1 VFRIPGIKPL
11 YLASILG
18 RLPVG
23 ALGLVLL
30 LRTRE
35 MTGSYGAGGLVAAG
49 YGLALGAGSPLQG
62 RLIDRRGQRDVLIV
76 SSLVSAGALAGFAA
90 LGDGT
95 ATAVAAMIAIVA
107 GAALPPLNSCL
118 RALLAAVIPAEL
130 RHRAFAL
137 DATMFELVYIAGP
150 MLIVGVVGAWS
161 LRAAALACAALTLTG
176 TFAFAATRLSRERGA
191 HSPGADV
198 AGDLAGPL
206 RTPAVR
212 LLLIAMLLFGLYIA
226 GLEVGLAAFAAEQGH
241 RSAVGYL
248 LALSG
253 VGSMIGG
260 LIAAWAP
267 APTDAARRLAL
278 LLAAL
283 AVLSVP
289 MGLVAT
295 LPAQALAV
303 AVGSLAI
310 SPALSLIFQ
319 LTSELAPAG
328 TVTEAMTWLTS
339 FISAGIAGGAALA
352 GWLIDRA
359 DSTPVLLSM
368 AVYGVIAAAV
378 VASRSA
384 VLATT

>member
-35 MTGSYGAGGLVAAG
+35 MTGSYAAGGVVAAA
-49 YGLALGAGSPLQG
+49 YGLALAVVSPLQG
-62 RLIDRRGQRDVLIV
+62 RLIDRRGQRDVLIL
-76 SSLVSAGALAGFAA
+76 SSLASAAALAGFAA
-90 LGDGT
+90 LPDET
-95 ATAVAAMIAIVA
+95 TTIAAAAIAVVA
-107 GAALPPLNSCL
+107 GGTLPPLNSCL
-118 RALLAAVIPAEL
+118 RALLAAVIPPEL

-137 DATMFELVYIAGP
+137 DSTMFELVYIAGP
-150 MLIVGVVGAWS
+150 MLLVGVVGAWS
-161 LRAAALACAALTLTG
+161 LRAAALACAALTLSG
-176 TFAFAATRLSRERGA
+176 TFAFAATRLSRSVTGC
-191 HSPGADV
+191 PDV

-206 RTPAVR
+206 RTPGVR
-212 LLLIAMLLFGLYIA
+212 LLLAATLLFGLYIA
-226 GLEVGLAAFAAEQGH
+226 GLEVGLAAFADQEGH

-260 LIAAWAP
+260 LVAARTAAP
-267 APTDAARRLAL
+267 AQPGHRLAH

-283 AVLSVP
+283 AVLAVP
-289 MGLVAT
+289 MGLVSS
-295 LPAQALAV
+295 LGAQAV
-303 AVGSLAI
+303 AVVIGSLAI
-310 SPALSLIFQ
+310 APSLSLIFQ
-319 LTSELAPAG
+319 LTSEVAPDG

-339 FISAGIAGGAALA
+339 FISAGIAGGSAVA
-352 GWLIDRA
+352 GWLIERV

-368 AVYGVIAAAV
+368 AVYGVAAAAV
-378 VASRSA
+378 VASRPA
-384 VLATT
+384 TLATT

>member
-11 YLASILG
+11 YLASILA

-49 YGLALGAGSPLQG
+49 YGFALGVGSPLQG

-76 SSLVSAGALAGFAA
+76 SSLVSAAALAAFAA
-90 LGDGT
+90 LSDGAST
-95 ATAVAAMIAIVA
+95 VAAVAIAVVA

-118 RALLAAVIPAEL
+118 RALLSAVIPPDM

-150 MLIVGVVGAWS
+150 MVIVGFVGAWS
-161 LRAAALACAALTLTG
+161 LRAAVLTCAALTLSG
-176 TFAFAATRLSRERGA
+176 TLAFAATRLSRSVTG
-191 HSPGADV
+191 SPGV
-198 AGDLAGPL
+198 ASDLGGPL
-206 RTPAVR
+206 RNPGVR
-212 LLLIAMLLFGLYIA
+212 LLLAATLLFGLYIA
-226 GLEVGLAAFAAEQGH
+226 GLEVGLAAFAAERGH

-248 LALSG
+248 LAASG

-260 LIAAWAP
+260 LIAASTPAP
-267 APTDAARRLAL
+267 ADAARRLTL

-283 AVLSVP
+283 AVMAVP
-289 MGLVAT
+289 MGLVGT

-319 LTSELAPAG
+319 LTGEVAPEG

-339 FISAGIAGGAALA
+339 FISAGIAGGSALA
-352 GWLIDRA
+352 GWLVDRA
-359 DSTPVLLSM
+359 DSTPVLLLM

-378 VASRSA
+378 VASRPA

>member
-35 MTGSYGAGGLVAAG
+35 MTGSYAAGGLVAAG
-49 YGLALGAGSPLQG
+49 YGLALAIGSPLQG
-62 RLIDRRGQRDVLIV
+62 RLIDRHGQGDVLIL
-76 SSLVSAGALAGFAA
+76 SSLVSAAALAGFAA
-90 LGDGT
+90 LSDGS
-95 ATAVAAMIAIVA
+95 ATVVALAIAVVA

-118 RALLAAVIPAEL
+118 RALLAAVIPPDL

-161 LRAAALACAALTLTG
+161 LRAAALACAALTLSG
-176 TFAFAATRLSRERGA
+176 TLAFAATRLSRSVTGC
-191 HSPGADV
+191 PDV
-198 AGDLAGPL
+198 AGDLGGPL
-206 RTPAVR
+206 RTPGVR
-212 LLLIAMLLFGLYIA
+212 TLLAATLLFGLYIA

-260 LIAAWAP
+260 LIAASTPAP
-267 APTDAARRLAL
+267 ANAARRLAL
-278 LLAAL
+278 LLAAMAL
-283 AVLSVP
+283 LSAP

-319 LTSELAPAG
+319 LTSEVAPEG

-339 FISAGIAGGAALA
+339 FISAGIAGGSALA
-352 GWLIDRA
+352 GWLIDHA

-368 AVYGVIAAAV
+368 AVYGVIAAAI
-378 VASRSA
+378 VASRPA
-384 VLATT
+384 LLATT